1 MRKKV
6 VLFTVFMVLFSAF
19 LVKVEAKESQD
30 RAEVTVVKQEVK
42 ERKNQDE
49 TMVKA
54 EKQEVKESK
63 IQESA
68 EAKTEKQEVK
78 ENKVQE
84 PAQIKVEK
92 QETKESELKDYIEVN
107 IDKQEIS
114 MYLKGKLLVKG
125 PVVTGNVDAGR
136 DTPTGEFSILEKDY
150 DVVLVGPGY
159 ASHVT
164 YWMQIYGGIGIHDAD
179 EWRDEYG
186 GDIYLSDGS
195 HGCINVPLDIVEI
208 IYKNA
213 YVGMDVI
220 VK

>member
-1 MRKKV
+1 MRKKA
-6 VLFTVFMVLFSAF
+6 VLFMVFMLLLSAF
-19 LVKVEAKESQD
+19 IVKVEAKETQN
-30 RAEVTVVKQEVK
+30 RTQFTIV
-42 ERKNQDE
+42 
-49 TMVKA
+49 
-54 EKQEVKESK
+54 KQEVKESK
-63 IQESA
+63 IQKPAEVKPNKQDAKEEKKQESV
-68 EAKTEKQEVK
+68 EVKPEKQEVK
-78 ENKVQE
+78 EDKVKE
-84 PAQIKVEK
+84 NVEANVEK
-92 QETKESELKDYIEVN
+92 QEVKEGELKDYIEVD

-114 MYLKGKLLVKG
+114 MYVKGKLLIKG

-208 IYKNA
+208 IYENA